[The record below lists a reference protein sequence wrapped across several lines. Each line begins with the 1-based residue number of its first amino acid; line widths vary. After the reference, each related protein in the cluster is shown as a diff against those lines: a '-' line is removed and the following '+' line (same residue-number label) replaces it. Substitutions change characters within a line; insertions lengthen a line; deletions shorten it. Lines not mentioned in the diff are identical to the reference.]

1 MALCLY
7 VTSQCSIEV
16 VGQIDLVSGMEA
28 SSFDQFYIVLRKF
41 KYLQKIRVLPPELF
55 PKLRT

>member
-28 SSFDQFYIVLRKF
+28 SSFDQSYIVLSKF
-41 KYLQKIRVLPPELF
+41 KYLQTIRVLPPGNF
-55 PKLRT
+55 S